1 MRATTMPHSG
11 VMEMKSMKLMKYLVP
26 LLCVLVSLQ
35 AAHANDIADAG
46 RAEIR
51 ELGRINGHALAC
63 GQHDS
68 AARIKALMIAHAP
81 KTRDYG
87 STFEDATNQAFLEQ
101 SKEAGGCQAGA
112 VLTLQAQDVSQ
123 RLRALFPA
131 QPEQK

>member
-1 MRATTMPHSG
+1 
-11 VMEMKSMKLMKYLVP
+11 MKLMKHLVP
-26 LLCVLVSLQ
+26 LLCVLASLPT
-35 AAHANDIADAG
+35 AHANDVADAG

-51 ELGRINGHALAC
+51 ELGRLNGHALAC
-63 GQHDS
+63 GQQES

-87 STFEDATNQAFLEQ
+87 STFEDATSESFLDI
-101 SKEAGGCQAGA
+101 SKDAGGCQAGA
-112 VLTLQAQDVSQ
+112 VLTLQAEDVSQ